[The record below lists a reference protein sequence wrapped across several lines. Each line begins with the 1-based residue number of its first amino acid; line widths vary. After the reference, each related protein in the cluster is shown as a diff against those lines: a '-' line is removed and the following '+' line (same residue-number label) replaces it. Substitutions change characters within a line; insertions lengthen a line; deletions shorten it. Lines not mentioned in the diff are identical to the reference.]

1 MNTDRKKN
9 LKFIKLYK
17 TFSEKEKIEFREFLK
32 NEKENGRNYIQI
44 LDSIIVNETGK
55 VEIGGAKSK
64 VTKWN
69 RFSELLHL
77 AEKFIIIRSYKEKSL
92 ITGYLLMKEY
102 EERKLFSSFENT
114 YKTHRKNISDKA
126 VMDYDIN
133 IIDSIENLHINI
145 LEKNSDVKQYQKNIS
160 ELADFK
166 LSFILVNLLEY
177 VIEKWIWNNRKMTS
191 DYKIEE
197 DIIETFEFDKIL
209 LNLSERLTSQNGLYP
224 TLKFLNHLRLCIKD
238 FYEND
243 NFENAKKIFFKELS
257 NIAPE
262 KREKYYSLLIS
273 IGIEKYN
280 RGNSE
285 AGEDLFLLI
294 NKKLNEGF
302 TGDLEN
308 KDIMLNNFRN
318 YIHIA
323 LNINKIKW
331 VNDFIIKYGPYLQPE
346 IRDDLILF
354 GKAIVMNK
362 NKDFKSCKELLDQI
376 KRKNP
381 YIFVDVSVLKIKVL
395 FELNLHD
402 KCFDEL
408 KKFNEYLRKERTV
421 NELLIK
427 YAKNFCKAFSLL
439 LKINQN
445 PVKKNILDLEIF
457 LSRNVLIGKKWIIE
471 KSDITIPNKI
481 QINKT

>member
-44 LDSIIVNETGK
+44 LDSISVNETGK

-209 LNLSERLTSQNGLYP
+209 LNLSERLTSQNRLYP
-224 TLKFLNHLRLCIKD
+224 TLKFLNYLRLCIKD
-238 FYEND
+238 FNEND
-243 NFENAKKIFFKELS
+243 NFENAKKIFFKEL
-257 NIAPE
+257 
-262 KREKYYSLLIS
+262 KFFQY
-273 IGIEKYN
+273 
-280 RGNSE
+280 
-285 AGEDLFLLI
+285 FF
-294 NKKLNEGF
+294 KK
-302 TGDLEN
+302 
-308 KDIMLNNFRN
+308 
-318 YIHIA
+318 
-323 LNINKIKW
+323 
-331 VNDFIIKYGPYLQPE
+331 
-346 IRDDLILF
+346 
-354 GKAIVMNK
+354 
-362 NKDFKSCKELLDQI
+362 
-376 KRKNP
+376 
-381 YIFVDVSVLKIKVL
+381 
-395 FELNLHD
+395 
-402 KCFDEL
+402 
-408 KKFNEYLRKERTV
+408 
-421 NELLIK
+421 
-427 YAKNFCKAFSLL
+427 
-439 LKINQN
+439 
-445 PVKKNILDLEIF
+445 
-457 LSRNVLIGKKWIIE
+457 
-471 KSDITIPNKI
+471 
-481 QINKT
+481 